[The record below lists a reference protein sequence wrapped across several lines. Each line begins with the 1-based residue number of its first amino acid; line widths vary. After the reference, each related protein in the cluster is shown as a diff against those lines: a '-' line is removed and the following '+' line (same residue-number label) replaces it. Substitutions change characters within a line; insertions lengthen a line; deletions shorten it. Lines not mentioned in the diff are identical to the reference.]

1 MLRFFALSLLFEAN
15 GASRTQLEGGARH
28 GPPRLIEELIAAWE
42 AQERMEDSL
51 SKLSYPHARG
61 LASTVLAKLHSG
73 NADFHATSL
82 DEVLELVPDADAYT
96 YVFADVFA
104 PVSTGATVE
113 HSWRKTH
120 LMGAAWDTFMQMHGW
135 ATLELLQDFDSRPKW
150 TGICF
155 TRDLQQLAEVRQHAR
170 CEAMLAE
177 SGSNIYI
184 LPRLPELA
192 QVLLFG
198 GRARRKPKER
208 RL

>member
-1 MLRFFALSLLFEAN
+1 MLRFFALALLFQAN
-15 GASRTQLEGGARH
+15 VESRTQLGGGARH
-28 GPPRLIEELIAAWE
+28 GPARLIEELIAAWE
-42 AQERMEDSL
+42 AQERVEDSVLDSL
-51 SKLSYPHARG
+51 SKLSYSYPHARG

-73 NADFHATSL
+73 NADFHAASL

-155 TRDLQQLAEVRQHAR
+155 TRDLQELADVRQHAR

-192 QVLLFG
+192 QVRSFG
-198 GRARRKPKER
+198 EGKA
-208 RL
+208 